1 MVLELSGKLTQDDRE
16 LAGNLLDSATPL
28 EGWDASRTSVVRGD
42 RDGHGELDAPG
53 PLNKQTKL
61 AMLGGNPCLLLQFR
75 RFQMHKYR
83 NILGLCRL
91 GCSRSSV
98 HSQNESLDSPWD
110 IGNRSRPVSVLP
122 YDRHFD

>member
-61 AMLGGNPCLLLQFR
+61 AMLGGILRLLHFKLH
-75 RFQMHKYR
+75 RF
-83 NILGLCRL
+83 
-91 GCSRSSV
+91 
-98 HSQNESLDSPWD
+98 
-110 IGNRSRPVSVLP
+110 
-122 YDRHFD
+122 